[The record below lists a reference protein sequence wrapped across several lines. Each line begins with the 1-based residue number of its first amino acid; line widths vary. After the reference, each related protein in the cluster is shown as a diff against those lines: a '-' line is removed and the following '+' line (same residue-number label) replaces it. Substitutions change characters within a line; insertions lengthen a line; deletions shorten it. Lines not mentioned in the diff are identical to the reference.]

1 MHNTTARIRSVT
13 AFAVLV
19 FVAAAAAQ
27 ETCKRVR
34 TFAVDP
40 VELLAGRETKGDEAI
55 ALSHGMYNYHFV
67 SAASKAAFEKH
78 PDKYEVQLGGA
89 CGRMGPLSG
98 YGRGDIYAVHDG
110 RIYLFASKQCRES
123 FLKAPEKLLEG
134 DDAPPKRDAAAEKRG
149 RELID
154 LAVKHAGGS
163 QIDEIK
169 TYQQRI
175 GRTEKHGD
183 KDYRVVNAMM
193 FAFPDR
199 VRLEEWW
206 DETTYGH
213 VVVGESGFGFAN
225 KAVED
230 MPLVQQ
236 QVRAVRRMSNRT
248 PIAILRART
257 RADFIAIADGS
268 QTVGETSVERV
279 TLYFD
284 GCKMTLLIDPANGR
298 LLGLETRM
306 RAPSMAIG
314 DARITYVEERT
325 VEGVTLPCAWRIEH
339 DGKAS
344 DAPPT
349 KLTTIEINAE
359 LPAALFEQPKREP

>member
-1 MHNTTARIRSVT
+1 MYISTARIRSVT

-40 VELLAGRETKGDEAI
+40 VELLAGRETKGDDSL

-67 SAASKAAFEKH
+67 SSASRAAFEKN

-98 YGRGDIYAVHDG
+98 YGRGDIYAVYDG

-123 FLKAPEKLLEG
+123 FLKAPEKLLEA
-134 DDAPPKRDAAAEKRG
+134 DDAPPPRDASAEKRG

-154 LAVKHAGGS
+154 LAVKYAGGAR
-163 QIDEIK
+163 IDALK
-169 TYQQRI
+169 TYQHRI
-175 GRTEKHGD
+175 ERTEKHGD
-183 KDYRVVNAMM
+183 KDYRVVNAIM

-199 VRLEEWW
+199 VRREESWN
-206 DETTYGH
+206 ESTYGQA
-213 VVVGESGFGFAN
+213 VTGDRGFGIETN
-225 KAVED
+225 AVED
-230 MPLVQQ
+230 MPLARD
-236 QVRAVRRMSNRT
+236 QVRAVRRIANRT
-248 PIAILRART
+248 PITILRARM
-257 RADFIAIADGS
+257 RPDFIAVADGS
-268 QTVGETSVERV
+268 QTVGDATGERV
-279 TLYFD
+279 TVFFD
-284 GCKMTLLIDPANGR
+284 ECKMTLVIDPASGR

-306 RAPSMAIG
+306 RAPSMVIA
-314 DARITYVEERT
+314 DAKYTYVEEHNID
-325 VEGVTLPCAWRIEH
+325 GITLPAAWRIEH

-344 DAPPT
+344 DAAPT
-349 KLTTIEINAE
+349 KLTVIEINAE
-359 LPAALFEQPKREP
+359 LPAALFEQPKR